1 MSNAIRGDIAYNLCP
16 WLLTLDIFLFGFF
29 IKWSWERGI
38 CMSGISIFVSYSHK
52 DEMWVKDKIHIA
64 GVPQTTLIPYL
75 SESLRKSNV
84 GIWYDHALK
93 QMPGEEYKERIKSEI
108 DRAQFVILLISQN
121 FLNSDFIREFELP
134 LIKERMELGKLSII
148 PIMVGPADLDTEGEL
163 NWLNER
169 QMLPSKPDTLINYI
183 ADIASWQTVIAQ
195 ILRAI
200 RGRIVSPPIP
210 PIPPP
215 PSPKPDKSMIAE
227 KPKERR
233 IVIPVRPKSK
243 LLVISLRVAL
253 AVILGGAVAYWS
265 FTSKDKHA
273 PIPAPES
280 KTVALGL
287 QQPNALTKTD
297 NDLLPVH
304 TVNGIIP
311 SKSPNNQTSP
321 QLFFRKDSICTL
333 TDQELKE
340 IKIYI
345 DMLGR
350 QDRVGPA
357 AFGLSSIGVCCI
369 KPLIEVLNDKA
380 KLAGACTILSRFG
393 EPAVM
398 PLIEALKDKD
408 RMIGA
413 CAALGWIGRPAII
426 PLIEAL
432 KHKDE
437 KLGAI
442 YALQDLQRM
451 GQPVIKPLIEELK
464 YDDKIGAMKCLELIG
479 RPAIKPLVQA
489 LYNDSTRTGAMV
501 LLGRMGE
508 PALNDLFQAL
518 QSENKQVVLAA
529 QISISDIKKTQS
541 NR

>member
-1 MSNAIRGDIAYNLCP
+1 MMFKLFAKSWICPIDGHKNPITERYCPRCGTERKEDREHYDAFISYRRAGGAEIATVIRLSLERFEKFGFMDVTELQEGRFDEKLLSVIENTPVFILVLSKGSLDRCKDKSDWLKREIVHALENNKKIIPVKTNNFTFPNEEMMQLLPDCMREIPRLNAIVYDHLNQDAVVRKILE
-16 WLLTLDIFLFGFF
+16 F
-29 IKWSWERGI
+29 
-38 CMSGISIFVSYSHK
+38 MSGAIS
-52 DEMWVKDKIHIA
+52 E
-64 GVPQTTLIPYL
+64 
-75 SESLRKSNV
+75 ESARRH
-84 GIWYDHALK
+84 GA
-93 QMPGEEYKERIKSEI
+93 
-108 DRAQFVILLISQN
+108 
-121 FLNSDFIREFELP
+121 
-134 LIKERMELGKLSII
+134 
-148 PIMVGPADLDTEGEL
+148 GPAPRSPEKES
-163 NWLNER
+163 
-169 QMLPSKPDTLINYI
+169 PK
-183 ADIASWQTVIAQ
+183 DIDS
-195 ILRAI
+195 
-200 RGRIVSPPIP
+200 
-210 PIPPP
+210 PPP
-215 PSPKPDKSMIAE
+215 PPLSSQHSRIEE
-227 KPKERR
+227 KPEEPY
-233 IVIPVRPKSK
+233 IAPTVRPKSK
-243 LLVISLRVAL
+243 LLVISLGVAL
-253 AVILGGAVAYWS
+253 VVILGGAVAYWS

-529 QISISDIKKTQS
+529 QISISDIKKMQS